1 MMWSNRLTV
10 IGSKTQVQRF
20 QKNNWDR
27 HLRARYCE
35 LAENS
40 PTRFACQFKTERF
53 PLESL
58 RRLSGRWQKLI
69 LLLDFESEENRI
81 KGLAKAEAGDLEH
94 WEVNY

>member
-10 IGSKTQVQRF
+10 IGSQTQVQRF
-20 QKNNWDR
+20 QKSNWDR
-27 HLRARYCE
+27 HLHARYCE

-53 PLESL
+53 PLASL
-58 RRLSGRWQKLI
+58 RSLSRRFSKLVF
-69 LLLDFESEENRI
+69 LLDCESEENRI
-81 KGLAKAEAGDLEH
+81 KGLAKAEAGELEH